1 MSLGSWWKGLKN
13 KALEKVMEA
22 QLSKLPPE
30 QRELVGK
37 MVSENPEL
45 FEKIGKE
52 IEDAKKAG
60 TPEIYAVMTVM
71 KKYQSQIAGLVS
83 MKDRVVVNKP

>member
-13 KALEKVMEA
+13 KALEKVMES
-22 QLSKLPPE
+22 QLAKLPPE
-30 QRELVGK
+30 QREVV
-37 MVSENPEL
+37 MAMISENPEL

-60 TPEIYAVMTVM
+60 TPEIYATMTIM
-71 KKYQSQIAGLVS
+71 KKYQSQLQNLVS
-83 MKDRVVVNKP
+83 NKDKIIVQKP